1 MTIEIQNGFKYNLQT
16 FSGDSGSVTISGL
29 PTDSQNYIVYLEI
42 KGKVRIEKSVALNG
56 ASLCVFSFTPAETES
71 LGVGSWEYGVKICDS
86 TRGIEDTLIPDLR
99 ASNKATF
106 TVYPERVKGTAN
118 G

>member
-29 PTDSQNYIVYLEI
+29 PTDSQNYVVYIEI
-42 KGKVRIEKSVALNG
+42 KGKTKIEKNIALNG
-56 ASLCVFSFTPAETES
+56 ESLCVFSFTPEETES
-71 LGVGSWEYGVKICDS
+71 LGVGNWEYGVKICNPDLN
-86 TRGIEDTLIPDLR
+86 IEDTLIPDLR
-99 ASNKATF
+99 ISNKAIF
-106 TVYPERVKGTAN
+106 TVYPKRVEGTDN